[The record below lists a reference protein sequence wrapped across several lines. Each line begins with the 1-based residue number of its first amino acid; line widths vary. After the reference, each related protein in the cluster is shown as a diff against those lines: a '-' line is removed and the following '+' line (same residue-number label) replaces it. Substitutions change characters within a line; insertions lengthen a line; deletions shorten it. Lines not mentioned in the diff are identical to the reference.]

1 MVDFKLD
8 LNTPVVPVQAAGA
21 DPKPSYGVD
30 LNSPV
35 NVPADLEEQAKQPQ
49 YSVFGTPLPG
59 SLAERTGRP
68 QHPLSKAVSQNFDL
82 TDGIKGDDLAINE
95 AIADTFGFNY
105 VEEDAGDGTIRK
117 VKKYNS
123 VTPEMVGTMDPG
135 VRESMKQRQ
144 DVKKTM
150 EAVSITRSRLAKDAE
165 SVAILRGEINMLYA
179 AEGAMNTFKRIKN
192 GYEFDAMSEALGAAP
207 EKLGMIL
214 GLVSAGARGGKNRD
228 SAFAVAEGLAAL
240 ASGGTEEDMQ
250 KAAVFF
256 KQAWDYAK
264 RAEGMPRSEAADEF
278 LRAFATIDNVGT
290 PEGFLKAAKIFAT
303 NLYGAASTIQEI
315 VAEQAGP
322 LIAQIGAR
330 LIAGPAGGA
339 IVSAGTN
346 YAQEQF
352 GFTPEARDNIKKKFG
367 YDLTTEKG
375 ISSFVRDTK
384 AVDAFIEFGAKRG
397 VIIAALDLVGL
408 GVLRAFSR
416 TNLNRLSK
424 IAVGTFSEATT
435 SFTGESLA
443 SIWSGQGFKLS
454 DSLLE
459 SMAGAHP
466 VSVGIEAYT
475 AGAADYRDFTHSKQA
490 KEWLKSGEATRDT
503 IAGLPAEKL
512 ARASDV
518 LADKLKSDGID
529 TVYIKADELLKFDQ
543 DGSAADTLGL
553 TSEAVQSAAAEGQDV
568 AIDAATYIRHILG
581 KDGFDALMR
590 HTRFDIAGMTAEEAD
605 NYTALGIG
613 DQIEQALQD
622 KALARIAPSIDKTQL
637 AKLNEDLDLIKSTVS
652 DMLAATGQYE
662 GRKADLFAQLT
673 AQRYAS
679 RAIRMTEETGK
690 PIDALALFDADNLRI
705 QGSDTRTGVARSP
718 EFARLLEQQAF
729 NQKFVGTGTVK
740 VTPAEQAFF
749 DEVLGN
755 EVNRAELLEAVPS
768 LAVKDGSLSVA
779 AEDID
784 AFLSAMN
791 DFVISDGAIS
801 VPPRLRAL
809 TSSRDIVSKMEF
821 NQTAKEFNVTPEQ
834 LKAELEAAG
843 GDITQTPA
851 FKAWFGD
858 SKVVDADGKPL
869 VVYHGTAADF
879 EAFDLVFSKDGVQ
892 GKGFYFTTRKPL
904 AEDYA
909 YGANRDQEGRLI
921 EAYVSLKNPVIKRP
935 GVPLSSEEIA
945 AIRSDFAEGGYDGF
959 IEYLPSGGINTVIA
973 TGSTQIKSVNN
984 RGTFDPNDNRIL
996 YQDIAQAEAEL
1007 GKAFSEERIPALEE
1021 AARQRSEGEITQ
1033 AQYDAIVTELKPIRP
1048 YTTVPTP
1055 ATEAQMRSALK
1066 AGQQERV
1073 GKGNQFVGDN
1083 VGLRLDIPAYTNH
1096 GTWVPTMHDQ
1106 KGKPIAHE
1114 AAAKI
1119 TGVSFT
1125 QPGDAAERKAA
1136 RVGTGETSK
1145 SPFAQINGTLQSVDP
1160 ASLQAEME
1168 AALNDP
1174 AWTQVGYDPRRH
1186 TFFYDR
1192 STQQPILSADE
1203 VIQVGP
1209 LVMAKNAVSG
1219 DGAAFLFQDQD
1230 GVGNSLKSAQT
1241 LLRDNPEALGLT
1253 PDLVGYVNQIYRP
1266 DVIPAKK
1273 MAGNKAV
1280 AAWLEKAFPGV
1291 SITDMTAT
1299 LPPETIER
1307 IATIMAAEAQ
1317 LGLEN
1322 TGSAFDWYSGAL
1334 NRALDV
1340 VQIKY
1345 PMVAD
1350 DKAAADAGFGT
1361 AENAR
1366 FVFTYI
1372 MAVTSQNL
1380 DVKANSVATD
1390 KIFAQMLDKVKS
1402 GDFTMDKSWGTGDK
1416 RKAMGENFAKF
1427 GPLIQAMEGDTF
1439 PEKIANLNNLFRDS
1453 RSVTEWVKD
1462 MKAAGIPYSKP
1473 GQTAMSSIV
1482 YGSSL
1487 LGPKIG
1493 NGFWQNLNGNFNPL
1507 TIDLWMRRTWGRL
1520 TGKSIGNPEALPTQR
1535 KRFKAAIER
1544 SRSNEHGAPD
1554 LIADMKQMLENI
1566 DEQIAIITD
1575 PERFSWT
1582 GSKKAQTAYL
1592 KSLKAERKLLS
1603 EALPDMEGIKA
1614 PEPWNASYAKDD
1626 AALLAYAKRVLKV
1639 WDVEYKRLREENDAV
1654 PAELQ
1659 PTWARAAKTII
1670 TNLAKP
1676 LDQVNNGT
1684 QRTQIE
1690 AAGRRALEILKERG
1704 IELTTADLQ
1713 ALLWYPEKEL
1723 WGALGTKLEVDE
1735 DGTPIVPPSS
1745 LNESYD
1751 TTFSR
1756 ILREQG
1762 YAVEGIAGDE
1772 VAGSGAGT
1780 VAGGDARSQRP
1791 EGVAG
1796 AGQAGSAGRGT
1807 AALSQGEAGAPRGS
1821 FAPSDLINDQDGNPV
1836 NLIQIFEGADPSTFL
1851 HESGHFWLEM
1861 LKADAQSVGGQFQ
1874 KDWSIV
1880 NDWWGLRSLEIKD
1893 EAIRRAKKKKDKA
1906 ALAVLEKMT
1915 DAQVKAYIRKG
1926 DLRGSSDPAARFLS
1940 VSMHEQFAR
1949 GTEEYF
1955 RTARAPSI
1963 GLASLFNSFRVWIGS
1978 VYRGMLG
1985 MDVSFSPEVRE
1996 VLDRMIASDEEIEA
2010 ANGQFEMA
2018 ALFDDASQAGMSK
2031 EEFSNYH
2038 KGVEEGRNQS
2048 KANQLAKHMRQMRTE
2063 KTVLWEEQRE
2073 AMRPEVT
2080 SEIAN
2085 QRAFKLVFGIT
2096 QGGLADGST
2105 LQDGERIPRING
2117 TVLKALMEEEGLSLK
2132 DLPRVGGKA
2141 IYSMSTKEGETSDP
2155 GAAAAAYGYDDVIT
2169 MIAELTELNSF
2180 PDAVNVAIDER
2191 MKKEHGSIDDTGDQ
2205 EAIASIHGDHIA
2217 KVMAAELQAL
2227 RTSEPAFK
2235 PAFIRQYAADKISNM
2250 KTGEIKHHLFTAAER
2265 RHAKL
2270 AKQAIKSGDKAT
2282 AYKHQF
2288 QRLVNHRLAEAS
2300 LKARSDIDK
2309 KQTYLKKFG
2318 NKKKKFESV
2327 APGYIS
2333 TIRTIIEATDFR
2345 TPISERARL
2354 KAELQAINAFVEK
2367 AKNNDGAV
2375 LEMPAWLVER
2385 DALTNVRD
2393 MTYQEFLEMHE
2404 SVSSLER
2411 QGKLAKKIRSG
2422 MEYRDRQEV
2431 IGEMIETLSGR
2442 DVTRVNKINDQWA
2455 DKPEGMSAIYASGLE
2470 LLAVADAQLL
2480 KVEFLL
2486 EALDGKPLGPWHQAL
2501 YQPFAAAAVARN
2513 ELSATASKLIA
2524 DGFKSLPKAIRQ
2536 NMGRRV
2542 DVGGLGTP
2550 GMKMTRGQLIM
2561 LALNTGNE
2569 SNLDKVI
2576 RGFGGDKKSNV
2587 RGAGWNI
2594 NEDLISKAL
2603 DQLSAEEW
2611 KFIQSIWDHAEIL
2624 WPDVARIYEAENG
2637 VAPERVEP
2645 RVIKTKH
2652 GDFSGGYFPLQY
2664 DHRRPYDASSSRMEQ
2679 KNALEMMQ
2687 SSVGRAS
2694 VNSSMTKG
2702 RTGYAAPIKLDIED
2716 LARTFDNSIHFITHY
2731 DAVRNAKKIITD
2743 PDLRFEL
2750 ENVVGKEYAKE
2761 LDNWVAALANN
2772 NQPASPANFVER
2784 TGNWLM
2790 KNTTMAVLGASYTTL
2805 AAQSLGLTVGLDA
2818 LVADQKTYGPIEI
2831 TVAAADL
2838 AYGLS
2843 LSLSPAHYK
2852 SVMQASPFMRFRRE
2866 NYDREVKQ
2874 VLKASKGRIVG
2885 SLTTIKERTI
2895 TEWGM
2900 QAIAEA
2906 QFFSVDLPVWTA
2918 SYNRALRADPGDER
2932 GAIAY
2937 ADRTV
2942 RRSQS
2947 SGDLIDLS
2955 AVQRQG
2961 KLTKLFTMF
2970 YTFFSALYAILRGVG
2985 GDLMKNASTSP
2996 ASAISRAATRAFV
3009 LLTLQAVGTGL
3020 IRGELP
3026 DLEPEDEDAEGLL
3039 GYLAKET
3046 ALSALGTVPFVRDL
3060 STGALKG
3067 YGYSMSPAGIFGD
3080 AFVKS
3085 VAAVDKLTTEGFI
3098 EDAEYTALVRQLKPL
3113 ILLGGTLTGVPSVQI
3128 NRSLDGAAAY
3138 FDESYG
3144 WHWSDSIR
3152 GYDPKRADRRN

>member
-49 YSVFGTPLPG
+49 YSVFGTPLTG

-123 VTPEMVGTMDPG
+123 VTPEMVGTMNPG

-264 RAEGMPRSEAADEF
+264 RAEGMPRSGAADEF

-705 QGSDTRTGVARSP
+705 QGSDTRTGLARSP
-718 EFARLLEQQAF
+718 EFARFLEQQAF
-729 NQKFVGTGTVK
+729 NQEFVGTGTVK

-843 GDITQTPA
+843 GDITQTPL

-869 VVYHGTAADF
+869 FVYHGTTSNIDTFSTPSFFAENNSEASGYSFWVDVRRADRMRDKYTLVSDPSLDGKRLPYIGIISDIPYAERENWWATDEGIVRFKDKDKNKVEFASNVVASDGTYDASQSTIVVETGDGAADYN
-879 EAFDLVFSKDGVQ
+879 SKVADVTEYIDSNKMDQ
-892 GKGFYFTTRKPL
+892 GSGGNVLPVYLSIKNPL
-904 AEDYA
+904 ILSPLD
-909 YGANRDQEGRLI
+909 ANRLGARLGVMTK
-921 EAYVSLKNPVIKRP
+921 EEVSAQV
-935 GVPLSSEEIA
+935 EEWKA
-945 AIRSDFAEGGYDGF
+945 QGYDGIQTTSDEAVF
-959 IEYLPSGGINTVIA
+959 YPELFDGETIA
-973 TGSTQIKSVNN
+973 QWVAFEPTQIKSIFN

-996 YQDIAQAEAEL
+996 YQDAPSADDIAARLDDRAPPKIPSGATYMGVGEQYTVENTNADAPRRRANSSLIQTSTNAGNAAAQTAALDALFERHPEPLSSEQAWVDLANDAFSLDRVPMPPWRTLELVQQGSSAIASEISGLNEGMKRNAEEGLKTAREFGELYANGEATPDITA
-1007 GKAFSEERIPALEE
+1007 KAFLWSFLSRGVSPYVQEGAFLDAIGSPILTDLMQR
-1021 AARQRSEGEITQ
+1021 AAREGWSTELDE
-1033 AQYDAIVTELKPIRP
+1033 AYSAWAADAIPPGSPGRGTQHNLNAFGRQFLRTMTQLSPGTNQTGLEIIHGMIADGTPSKDIRR
-1048 YTTVPTP
+1048 
-1055 ATEAQMRSALK
+1055 EFL
-1066 AGQQERV
+1066 RV
-1073 GKGNQFVGDN
+1073 GAGAGIDN
-1083 VGLRLDIPAYTNH
+1083 KV
-1096 GTWVPTMHDQ
+1096 
-1106 KGKPIAHE
+1106 
-1114 AAAKI
+1114 
-1119 TGVSFT
+1119 VSFT
-1125 QPGDAAERKAA
+1125 LLLLGRTDVLVLDRVQVRNQFNDGRFDGENIYDTEVNADGKQVTGTAFAEMTFGHKGLLYYEA
-1136 RVGTGETSK
+1136 
-1145 SPFAQINGTLQSVDP
+1145 
-1160 ASLQAEME
+1160 ME
-1168 AALNDP
+1168 AAL
-1174 AWTQVGYDPRRH
+1174 
-1186 TFFYDR
+1186 
-1192 STQQPILSADE
+1192 QPIVEQAYDSLGMEGSLGRYHWDSWLLASNQE
-1203 VIQVGP
+1203 VGHASVEG
-1209 LVMAKNAVSG
+1209 
-1219 DGAAFLFQDQD
+1219 
-1230 GVGNSLKSAQT
+1230 
-1241 LLRDNPEALGLT
+1241 LLRDAQGKAAPYAGAFVRQGKYNNYDYGFRYGTVNDGSPVVLVEKLDLSGQAVIVPHALMADSKSDMRKAINKLKT
-1253 PDLVGYVNQIYRP
+1253 T
-1266 DVIPAKK
+1266 AKK
-1273 MAGNKAV
+1273 RGDQY
-1280 AAWLEKAFPGV
+1280 GV
-1291 SITDMTAT
+1291 
-1299 LPPETIER
+1299 TI
-1307 IATIMAAEAQ
+1307 
-1317 LGLEN
+1317 
-1322 TGSAFDWYSGAL
+1322 
-1334 NRALDV
+1334 
-1340 VQIKY
+1340 
-1345 PMVAD
+1345 
-1350 DKAAADAGFGT
+1350 
-1361 AENAR
+1361 
-1366 FVFTYI
+1366 
-1372 MAVTSQNL
+1372 
-1380 DVKANSVATD
+1380 
-1390 KIFAQMLDKVKS
+1390 
-1402 GDFTMDKSWGTGDK
+1402 
-1416 RKAMGENFAKF
+1416 
-1427 GPLIQAMEGDTF
+1427 
-1439 PEKIANLNNLFRDS
+1439 
-1453 RSVTEWVKD
+1453 
-1462 MKAAGIPYSKP
+1462 
-1473 GQTAMSSIV
+1473 
-1482 YGSSL
+1482 
-1487 LGPKIG
+1487 
-1493 NGFWQNLNGNFNPL
+1493 
-1507 TIDLWMRRTWGRL
+1507 
-1520 TGKSIGNPEALPTQR
+1520 
-1535 KRFKAAIER
+1535 
-1544 SRSNEHGAPD
+1544 
-1554 LIADMKQMLENI
+1554 
-1566 DEQIAIITD
+1566 
-1575 PERFSWT
+1575 
-1582 GSKKAQTAYL
+1582 
-1592 KSLKAERKLLS
+1592 
-1603 EALPDMEGIKA
+1603 
-1614 PEPWNASYAKDD
+1614 PW
-1626 AALLAYAKRVLKV
+1626 
-1639 WDVEYKRLREENDAV
+1639 
-1654 PAELQ
+1654 
-1659 PTWARAAKTII
+1659 
-1670 TNLAKP
+1670 
-1676 LDQVNNGT
+1676 
-1684 QRTQIE
+1684 
-1690 AAGRRALEILKERG
+1690 
-1704 IELTTADLQ
+1704 
-1713 ALLWYPEKEL
+1713 
-1723 WGALGTKLEVDE
+1723 
-1735 DGTPIVPPSS
+1735 
-1745 LNESYD
+1745 
-1751 TTFSR
+1751 
-1756 ILREQG
+1756 
-1762 YAVEGIAGDE
+1762 
-1772 VAGSGAGT
+1772 
-1780 VAGGDARSQRP
+1780 
-1791 EGVAG
+1791 
-1796 AGQAGSAGRGT
+1796 T
-1807 AALSQGEAGAPRGS
+1807 AALTEEERGEYDAAVQRAGTLAPDVWAYDANAVGRENATGTIDPEEGVQEGQAQKEVGDVAPTPVGTPTSFAEDQMFQGEAKAPRGG

-1836 NLIQIFEGADPSTFL
+1836 NLIEIFEKADPSTFL

-1926 DLRGSSDPAARFLS
+1926 DLRGFSDPAARFLS

-2404 SVSSLER
+2404 SVSLLER

-3046 ALSALGTVPFVRDL
+3046 VLSALGTVPFVRDL

-3113 ILLGGTLTGVPSVQI
+3113 ILLGGTLTGIPSVQI

>member
-869 VVYHGTAADF
+869 VVYHGTIAQWVAF
-879 EAFDLVFSKDGVQ
+879 E
-892 GKGFYFTTRKPL
+892 P
-904 AEDYA
+904 
-909 YGANRDQEGRLI
+909 
-921 EAYVSLKNPVIKRP
+921 
-935 GVPLSSEEIA
+935 
-945 AIRSDFAEGGYDGF
+945 
-959 IEYLPSGGINTVIA
+959 
-973 TGSTQIKSVNN
+973 TQIKSIFN

-996 YQDIAQAEAEL
+996 YQDAPSADDIAARLDDRAPPKIPSGATYMGVGEQYTVENTNADAPRRRANSSLIQTSTNAGNAAAQTAALDALFERHPEPLSSEQAWVDLANDAFSLDRVPMPPWRTLELVQQGSSAIASEISGLNEGMKRNAEEGLKTAREFGELYANGEATPDITA
-1007 GKAFSEERIPALEE
+1007 KAFLWSFLSRGVSPYVQEGAFLDAIGSPILTDLMQR
-1021 AARQRSEGEITQ
+1021 AAREGWSTELDE
-1033 AQYDAIVTELKPIRP
+1033 AYSAWAADAIPPGSPGRGTQHNLNAFGRQFLRTMTQLSPGTNQTGLEIIHGMIADGTPSKDIRR
-1048 YTTVPTP
+1048 
-1055 ATEAQMRSALK
+1055 EFL
-1066 AGQQERV
+1066 RV
-1073 GKGNQFVGDN
+1073 GAGAGIDN
-1083 VGLRLDIPAYTNH
+1083 KV
-1096 GTWVPTMHDQ
+1096 
-1106 KGKPIAHE
+1106 
-1114 AAAKI
+1114 
-1119 TGVSFT
+1119 VSFT
-1125 QPGDAAERKAA
+1125 LLLLGRTDVLVLDRVQVRNQFNDGRFDGENIYDTEVNADGKQVTGTAFAEMTFGHKGLLYYEA
-1136 RVGTGETSK
+1136 
-1145 SPFAQINGTLQSVDP
+1145 
-1160 ASLQAEME
+1160 ME
-1168 AALNDP
+1168 AAL
-1174 AWTQVGYDPRRH
+1174 
-1186 TFFYDR
+1186 
-1192 STQQPILSADE
+1192 QPIVEQAYDSLGMEGSLGRYHWDSWLLASNQE
-1203 VIQVGP
+1203 VGHASVEG
-1209 LVMAKNAVSG
+1209 
-1219 DGAAFLFQDQD
+1219 
-1230 GVGNSLKSAQT
+1230 
-1241 LLRDNPEALGLT
+1241 LLRDAQGKAAPYAGAFVRQGKYNNYDYGFRYGTVNDGSPVVLVEKLDLSGQAVIVPHALMADSKSDMRKAINKLKT
-1253 PDLVGYVNQIYRP
+1253 T
-1266 DVIPAKK
+1266 AKK
-1273 MAGNKAV
+1273 RGDQY
-1280 AAWLEKAFPGV
+1280 GV
-1291 SITDMTAT
+1291 
-1299 LPPETIER
+1299 TI
-1307 IATIMAAEAQ
+1307 
-1317 LGLEN
+1317 
-1322 TGSAFDWYSGAL
+1322 
-1334 NRALDV
+1334 
-1340 VQIKY
+1340 
-1345 PMVAD
+1345 
-1350 DKAAADAGFGT
+1350 
-1361 AENAR
+1361 
-1366 FVFTYI
+1366 
-1372 MAVTSQNL
+1372 
-1380 DVKANSVATD
+1380 
-1390 KIFAQMLDKVKS
+1390 
-1402 GDFTMDKSWGTGDK
+1402 
-1416 RKAMGENFAKF
+1416 
-1427 GPLIQAMEGDTF
+1427 
-1439 PEKIANLNNLFRDS
+1439 
-1453 RSVTEWVKD
+1453 
-1462 MKAAGIPYSKP
+1462 
-1473 GQTAMSSIV
+1473 
-1482 YGSSL
+1482 
-1487 LGPKIG
+1487 
-1493 NGFWQNLNGNFNPL
+1493 
-1507 TIDLWMRRTWGRL
+1507 
-1520 TGKSIGNPEALPTQR
+1520 
-1535 KRFKAAIER
+1535 
-1544 SRSNEHGAPD
+1544 
-1554 LIADMKQMLENI
+1554 
-1566 DEQIAIITD
+1566 
-1575 PERFSWT
+1575 
-1582 GSKKAQTAYL
+1582 
-1592 KSLKAERKLLS
+1592 
-1603 EALPDMEGIKA
+1603 
-1614 PEPWNASYAKDD
+1614 PW
-1626 AALLAYAKRVLKV
+1626 
-1639 WDVEYKRLREENDAV
+1639 
-1654 PAELQ
+1654 
-1659 PTWARAAKTII
+1659 
-1670 TNLAKP
+1670 
-1676 LDQVNNGT
+1676 
-1684 QRTQIE
+1684 
-1690 AAGRRALEILKERG
+1690 
-1704 IELTTADLQ
+1704 
-1713 ALLWYPEKEL
+1713 
-1723 WGALGTKLEVDE
+1723 
-1735 DGTPIVPPSS
+1735 
-1745 LNESYD
+1745 
-1751 TTFSR
+1751 
-1756 ILREQG
+1756 
-1762 YAVEGIAGDE
+1762 
-1772 VAGSGAGT
+1772 
-1780 VAGGDARSQRP
+1780 
-1791 EGVAG
+1791 
-1796 AGQAGSAGRGT
+1796 T
-1807 AALSQGEAGAPRGS
+1807 AALTEEERGEYDAAVQRAGTLAPDVWAYDANAVGRENATGTIDPEEGVQEGQAQKEVGDVAPTPVGTPTSFAEDQMFQGEAKAPRGS

-1926 DLRGSSDPAARFLS
+1926 DLRGFSDPAARFLS